1 MQGEVFIPEIN
12 PSNQPVANGW
22 QWPKPNLYRKQQRRG
37 IFPPPSAQSTDT
49 SFFFLE
55 KQINSWRM
63 WNQSRL
69 IKKGY
74 SIHFPFL
81 LWPWNGRQRSNF
93 LTPWPNGSL
102 SEITSLH
109 WQRIGSGSCTQ
120 KALGSKGAVVF
131 SRSEIPSA
139 SSVIMQGLQGLWVSK
154 ESLKVRDQVFSTNC
168 PANKI

>member
-1 MQGEVFIPEIN
+1 MDDSDQNQICTENSRGEAVFPLHLPNPQIP
-12 PSNQPVANGW
+12 
-22 QWPKPNLYRKQQRRG
+22 L
-37 IFPPPSAQSTDT
+37 
-49 SFFFLE
+49 FFFLE

-74 SIHFPFL
+74 SIYFPFL
-81 LWPWNGRQRSNF
+81 LLPWNGRQRSNF

-131 SRSEIPSA
+131 SRSEISSA
-139 SSVIMQGLQGLWVSK
+139 FRVSMQGLQGLWVSK